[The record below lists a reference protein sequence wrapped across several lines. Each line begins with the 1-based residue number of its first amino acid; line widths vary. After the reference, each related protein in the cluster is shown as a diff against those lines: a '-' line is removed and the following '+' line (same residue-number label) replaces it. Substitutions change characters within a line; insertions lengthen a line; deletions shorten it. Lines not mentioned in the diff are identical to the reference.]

1 MLLIPPLPS
10 KAIILPVVKTACS
23 EERDFCL
30 YGDGVCAR
38 DPCTSFSLEAFDNG
52 TTAFTIHVE
61 NSGDPYNISA
71 RCSTS

>member
-30 YGDGVCAR
+30 YGDGVCVR
-38 DPCTSFSLEAFDNG
+38 DPCRSF
-52 TTAFTIHVE
+52 
-61 NSGDPYNISA
+61 
-71 RCSTS
+71 